1 MGASLCGGGGFGGMK
16 VYEIKLDFIAL
27 AKKYAGKWVALRPD
41 IYEVITAGSSAQEV
55 LEAAARAGVDE
66 PLITD
71 VVESYGSYVPCA
83 LP

>member
-1 MGASLCGGGGFGGMK
+1 M
-16 VYEIKLDFIAL
+16 YEIRLDFIQL

-41 IYEVITAGSSAQEV
+41 TYEVICAGSSAEEV
-55 LEAAARAGVDE
+55 LEDAARAGVDE

-71 VVESYGSYVPCA
+71 VVASYGSYVPCA